1 MSTLRG
7 DASRPPKTVSHSSRN
22 GAIYLH
28 RDTYASSLYYNSTQ
42 VAGLSLAAL
51 LLCLFLP
58 PSHPWCASWLLLQLH
73 LPSASASACRGCICR
88 VACAPA
94 SCIHNCCGE
103 PPAAPKGSVCRAMCV
118 AYASYFAL
126 ARVAWATS
134 QIWRVHP
141 PRVADAPPSSTS
153 LRIWGYL
160 PSLAGASATPQMHP
174 PVAPA
179 PAFVAFGYFPYL
191 AGASAAWQMH
201 HSFALAPA
209 FVAWGYLPYLA
220 VASAAWQMHHFF
232 SLAPAFVAWGCIS
245 SLAGASASWQM
256 HPLPVFLP
264 LWLRGA
270 TFHIW
275 QVHLPRGGCTL
286 LSLSLPPVSRGA
298 AFHIWRV
305 HLPHNIFSRG
315 HVHAVWR
322 SSAQYLFFLVPIC
335 YVLFGG
341 CEHSAERQAS
351 LPREALP
358 ARDGAGTVQ
367 LDVSLA
373 SFEVSRPEVA
383 ASA

>member
-1 MSTLRG
+1 M
-7 DASRPPKTVSHSSRN
+7 
-22 GAIYLH
+22 
-28 RDTYASSLYYNSTQ
+28 
-42 VAGLSLAAL
+42 

-153 LRIWGYL
+153 LPIWGYL

-179 PAFVAFGYFPYL
+179 PAFVAWGYLLYL

-201 HSFALAPA
+201 
-209 FVAWGYLPYLA
+209 
-220 VASAAWQMHHFF
+220 
-232 SLAPAFVAWGCIS
+232 
-245 SLAGASASWQM
+245 
-256 HPLPVFLP
+256 PLSVLLP
-264 LWLRGA
+264 LSPRGA
-270 TFHIW
+270 AFRLW
-275 QVHLPRGGCTL
+275 QVHLPRGRCTL
-286 LSLSLPPVSRGA
+286 LSLSPSLSSRGA

-305 HLPHNIFSRG
+305 HLPLGGCTTLSVLLPLWSHGAAFHVWQVYLPRGGCTFLLRLLPLSSRG
-315 HVHAVWR
+315 AIFR
-322 SSAQYLFFLVPIC
+322 I
-335 YVLFGG
+335 
-341 CEHSAERQAS
+341 
-351 LPREALP
+351 
-358 ARDGAGTVQ
+358 
-367 LDVSLA
+367 
-373 SFEVSRPEVA
+373 
-383 ASA
+383 